1 MVNRADVHCRPPPL
15 HFQRSIPI
23 PRSVHVDPREIA
35 RVPLRFHFA
44 PAKPPRLLLPL
55 SASNPFSNFSN
66 GTRVCG
72 KDFLLFLQ
80 THFKHT
86 FSRYQKSRNRTR
98 KNKMIAILNV
108 HANGNSFYISRKK
121 TVTRSSVICQLWLSR
136 NFPKNLKTS
145 SRKC

>member
-23 PRSVHVDPREIA
+23 PWSVHVDPREIA

-55 SASNPFSNFSN
+55 SASNPFSNFQMEHAFAGRIS
-66 GTRVCG
+66 
-72 KDFLLFLQ
+72 FF
-80 THFKHT
+80 FYKHT
-86 FSRYQKSRNRTR
+86 LNTLSRGIKSREIGR

-108 HANGNSFYISRKK
+108 HANGNLYFLYFSKENSDTIIRNISI
-121 TVTRSSVICQLWLSR
+121 VIV
-136 NFPKNLKTS
+136 
-145 SRKC
+145 

>member
-1 MVNRADVHCRPPPL
+1 MVNRADVHCRPPPP
-15 HFQRSIPI
+15 HFQRSMPI

-108 HANGNSFYISRKK
+108 HANGNLYFLYFSKENSDTIIRNISI
-121 TVTRSSVICQLWLSR
+121 VIV
-136 NFPKNLKTS
+136 
-145 SRKC
+145 

>member
-1 MVNRADVHCRPPPL
+1 MVNRADVHCRPPPP
-15 HFQRSIPI
+15 HFQRSMPI

-86 FSRYQKSRNRTR
+86 FSRYQKSRNRTKKQNDSNTQCPCKR
-98 KNKMIAILNV
+98 KLFCT
-108 HANGNSFYISRKK
+108 FYISRKK
-121 TVTRSSVICQLWLSR
+121 TVTRSSVICQL
-136 NFPKNLKTS
+136 
-145 SRKC
+145 

>member
-121 TVTRSSVICQLWLSR
+121 TVTRSSVICQL
-136 NFPKNLKTS
+136 
-145 SRKC
+145 

>member
-1 MVNRADVHCRPPPL
+1 MVNRADVHCRPPPPPFPTIDTNTL
-15 HFQRSIPI
+15 ER
-23 PRSVHVDPREIA
+23 A
-35 RVPLRFHFA
+35 RGSTRN
-44 PAKPPRLLLPL
+44 RTR
-55 SASNPFSNFSN
+55 SASFPLCTRETAPLASSVICLESFFQFSN

-108 HANGNSFYISRKK
+108 HANGNLYFLYFSKENSDTIIRNMSI
-121 TVTRSSVICQLWLSR
+121 VIV
-136 NFPKNLKTS
+136 
-145 SRKC
+145 

>member
-23 PRSVHVDPREIA
+23 PWSVHVDPREIA

-86 FSRYQKSRNRTR
+86 FSRYQKSRNRT
-98 KNKMIAILNV
+98 KKQNDSNTQCPCKWKLFLYFSKE
-108 HANGNSFYISRKK
+108 NSDTIIRNISI
-121 TVTRSSVICQLWLSR
+121 VIV
-136 NFPKNLKTS
+136 
-145 SRKC
+145 